1 MLLPLVLAA
10 TVAAAAPVPSDGAFA
25 GVTSEVLGVTFNVT
39 GGGQRVSDLH
49 FVNQCFAGRSAG
61 IGVPA
66 SIPVRTTYRP
76 KRRKGSRHR
85 PKPRPL
91 KQPTFSYTGAGFTV
105 RARFTSPSHAEGTL
119 RWVSP
124 GGCDTGT
131 LGFGAD
137 VIVQP
142 G

>member
-1 MLLPLVLAA
+1 VLVPLVFAAAVAA
-10 TVAAAAPVPSDGAFA
+10 TAPVPTDGAFA
-25 GVTSEVLGVTFNVT
+25 GVTSEVLAVSFKVT
-39 GGGQRVSDLH
+39 GAGTRVGELH
-49 FVNQCFAGRSAG
+49 FVNRCYSDRDDG

-66 SIPVRTTYRP
+66 SIPIRLKTRA
-76 KRRKGSRHR
+76 RRGH
-85 PKPRPL
+85 KPRRL
-91 KQPTFSYTGAGFTV
+91 AHPTFSYTGAGFTV
-105 RARFTSPSHAEGTL
+105 RAKFTGASHAEGTL

-142 G
+142 GG

>member
-1 MLLPLVLAA
+1 VLLPLVLAP
-10 TVAAAAPVPSDGAFA
+10 TVAATTPTPTDGAFA

-39 GGGQRVSDLH
+39 GGGRRVGELH
-49 FVNQCFAGRSAG
+49 FVNQCVSDRSAG

-66 SIPVRTTYRP
+66 SIPIRTTYRP

-85 PKPRPL
+85 PKARPL
-91 KQPTFSYTGAGFTV
+91 EQPTFSYTGAGFTV
-105 RARFTSPSHAEGTL
+105 RAKFTAPAHAEGTL

-124 GGCDTGT
+124 DGCDTGT
-131 LGFGAD
+131 VGFGAD
-137 VIVQP
+137 VVVQP